1 MLCVV
6 QNQSNYTKCDKTMQK
21 RKIKFMERGSININK
36 RDYVVWF
43 LANFKIEVKVQG
55 PVTKSFG
62 CLFHIIRR
70 LFPICG

>member
-1 MLCVV
+1 
-6 QNQSNYTKCDKTMQK
+6 MQK

-55 PVTKSFG
+55 PATKRV
-62 CLFHIIRR
+62 CD
-70 LFPICG
+70 